1 MDKSLLDKAMKM
13 PPNERVA
20 FAELILQSIDYE
32 EEEVRSAWLSEVKDR
47 MQAVKDGKSKLVD
60 FEARYSEG

>member
-1 MDKSLLDKAMKM
+1 MNKTLLDKAMEL

-32 EEEVRSAWLSEVKDR
+32 EEEIRKAWLSEVKDR
-47 MQAVKDGKSKLVD
+47 MKAVNEGKANLID
-60 FEARYSEG
+60 FEARYSES

>member
-1 MDKSLLDKAMKM
+1 MDKALLDKAMEM

-32 EEEVRSAWLSEVKDR
+32 EEEVRNAWLSEVKDR
-47 MQAVKDGKSKLVD
+47 MKAVSKGKAKLID
-60 FEARYSEG
+60 FEARCPI